1 MSSPGKRQTSVS
13 HKGALTRQK
22 SGEGDPWCL
31 TCGVNLRV
39 DGGTFSVLSKHNNG
53 DLCDIFSRVLGAELS
68 EGYASI
74 NMCNRC
80 ERQLRRLGRYN
91 SIILARN
98 EGKKLRDQL
107 EKNLAKYGQKV
118 VESGDIHDLDASGV
132 SQAGSNVAAN
142 SPGYSPKKGKI
153 SEGSVGR
160 TRSAV
165 ASRPSSTGS
174 VPASKSIDISGASH
188 TVRNGS
194 GVGARRSSGPGP
206 LLEKKKPSSPFE
218 EVEKR
223 LEARRRKWSNAS
235 STSEDSLTNT
245 ATEDPKVPADTKAG
259 GTTSHQHRS
268 VSFQDQVV
276 SKDGSVN
283 QTPQLTSS
291 VLSEE
296 TGDDADEM
304 ETDDKKT
311 LVERSESLDQDY
323 RRDVYKKK
331 GKFTFGFRSAA
342 DGGSKASKRV
352 ASPTNDEP
360 PQASVEGVHTSPAE
374 TASPVHWSGRINPFD
389 VEAEK
394 GKAAGSFEFASSLDD
409 DVFMKGI
416 IDLDDV
422 SSTKHKHDDASVGR
436 GSVQTMDSERIRRD
450 LMTDL
455 DSKTFKDFS
464 RASSTSLDD
473 TEPEVDPSDYNADN
487 RSSLSEVEERIN
499 IKTQFKGAYYNIGS
513 TEDLLQD
520 LENEL
525 AAERAKASKL
535 TPINS
540 IDKEDGHAQTKLP
553 RLVKPAEA
561 VSRGSAEGQQKR
573 KENNGQDYTPLI
585 DTKDEETSRGDKIS
599 DQGPHD
605 VTEVETSFNGE
616 VGKESIVDDVN
627 VAEVVDDLVVTP
639 RQELQPVDVEVA
651 EVATVSKSNAVIIE
665 TTLEKSIQ
673 DEIDEQPEEQPD
685 EQHEEQPEVYDGDDE
700 KTDGR
705 DQLEDMQN
713 LPSEGAPLTKKS
725 EKSPLISSDLKVK
738 GGKDGKFSDH
748 QPGFLCCTI
757 L

>member
-1 MSSPGKRQTSVS
+1 
-13 HKGALTRQK
+13 
-22 SGEGDPWCL
+22 
-31 TCGVNLRV
+31 
-39 DGGTFSVLSKHNNG
+39 
-53 DLCDIFSRVLGAELS
+53 
-68 EGYASI
+68 
-74 NMCNRC
+74 
-80 ERQLRRLGRYN
+80 
-91 SIILARN
+91 
-98 EGKKLRDQL
+98 
-107 EKNLAKYGQKV
+107 
-118 VESGDIHDLDASGV
+118 
-132 SQAGSNVAAN
+132 
-142 SPGYSPKKGKI
+142 
-153 SEGSVGR
+153 
-160 TRSAV
+160 
-165 ASRPSSTGS
+165 
-174 VPASKSIDISGASH
+174 
-188 TVRNGS
+188 
-194 GVGARRSSGPGP
+194 
-206 LLEKKKPSSPFE
+206 SPFE

-245 ATEDPKVPADTKAG
+245 ATEDPKVPADKKAG

-291 VLSEE
+291 DLSEE
-296 TGDDADEM
+296 PGDDADEM
-304 ETDDKKT
+304 ETNYKIT

-331 GKFTFGFRSAA
+331 GKFTFGFRSAG
-342 DGGSKASKRV
+342 DDGSKASKRV
-352 ASPTNDEP
+352 TSPTNDEP
-360 PQASVEGVHTSPAE
+360 PPASVEGVDTSPAE

-389 VEAEK
+389 AEAEK
-394 GKAAGSFEFASSLDD
+394 EKAAGSFEFASSLDD
-409 DVFMKGI
+409 DVFVKGI

-422 SSTKHKHDDASVGR
+422 SSTKHKSDDASVGR

-553 RLVKPAEA
+553 RLVKPSEA
-561 VSRGSAEGQQKR
+561 VSRGSAEDIENRTQEQPPMVPSTEPVSTSVHDKSTIR
-573 KENNGQDYTPLI
+573 KEVSHEIQL
-585 DTKDEETSRGDKIS
+585 E
-599 DQGPHD
+599 
-605 VTEVETSFNGE
+605 
-616 VGKESIVDDVN
+616 
-627 VAEVVDDLVVTP
+627 
-639 RQELQPVDVEVA
+639 QPVAILERDHDS
-651 EVATVSKSNAVIIE
+651 TDDNDRSKR
-665 TTLEKSIQ
+665 L
-673 DEIDEQPEEQPD
+673 
-685 EQHEEQPEVYDGDDE
+685 DGDTE
-700 KTDGR
+700 
-705 DQLEDMQN
+705 N